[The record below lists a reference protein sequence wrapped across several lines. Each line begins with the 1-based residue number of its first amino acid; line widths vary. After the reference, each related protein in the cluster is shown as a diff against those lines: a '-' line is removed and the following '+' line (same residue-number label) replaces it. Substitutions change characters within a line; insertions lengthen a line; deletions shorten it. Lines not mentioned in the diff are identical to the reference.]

1 MQTIK
6 QKCTHGS
13 IGANHSTCGKGECA
27 EKRITKFENGWY
39 EMWVAGQYR
48 TVYNKD
54 TGLKMVWYNNGDVK
68 QEFSKQKIELYESAG
83 KKVVQV
89 KVGNH

>member
-1 MQTIK
+1 
-6 QKCTHGS
+6 
-13 IGANHSTCGKGECA
+13 
-27 EKRITKFENGWY
+27 
-39 EMWVAGQYR
+39 MWVAGQYR
-48 TVYNKD
+48 TVYNKE